1 MIKQIS
7 FIIVTL
13 AAAGVFAYSVSLIV
27 KNVKLLKKAYP
38 INQHGKRL
46 KLLLEIGLGQN
57 KIMRLPII
65 GFLHALVFWGF
76 LMILFG
82 SAEMMI
88 DGLFGTERILSFLG
102 PVYDILMAMGDI
114 SAYVIGVLIIVFIFR
129 RLFLHIKRFAGAE
142 MTHKNHVDANFAL
155 SLILLLMVSLA
166 TMNIGYIG
174 SVENSE
180 LLLGTYPISSIIAN
194 MINFSPEFML
204 HIEHASWW
212 VHIILIFF
220 FANYLPYSKHFHVFM
235 SLPNVYISR
244 LSPYTQMTNMESVTN
259 EVKIMMDPNQA
270 FASPPEGA
278 EEEEIARF
286 GMKDVEDGTWKMY
299 LDSLT
304 CTQCGRCT
312 SVCPANITGK
322 LLSPRKVV
330 KNFRERMNEKSP
342 GLRKDKSYDDNKS
355 LLNDYITAEE
365 LWACTTC
372 NACVQECPV
381 NIDHPSIILEMRR
394 YIFMEESA
402 APSLLNAMSTNIENN
417 GAPWQYP
424 PTDRLKWADDL
435 TININD

>member
-1 MIKQIS
+1 MIKQIA

-13 AAAGVFAYSVSLIV
+13 LAAAVFAYSVSIIV

-38 INQHGKRL
+38 INQHSKRF

-88 DGLFGTERILSFLG
+88 DGLLGTERILTFLG
-102 PVYDILMAMGDI
+102 PVYDIFMAMGDI
-114 SAYVIGVLIIVFIFR
+114 SAYVIGILIIIFLFR
-129 RLFLHIKRFAGAE
+129 RIFLHIKRFGGVE

-166 TMNIGYIG
+166 TMNIGYIKSTDAIEG
-174 SVENSE
+174 I
-180 LLLGTYPISSIIAN
+180 YPISSIIAN
-194 MINFSPEFML
+194 MLSGSHETM
-204 HIEHASWW
+204 HIMYEASWW
-212 VHIILIFF
+212 THIVLIFF

-244 LSPYTQMTNMESVTN
+244 LTPYTQMTNMDSVTT
-259 EVKIMMDPNQA
+259 EVKLMMDPNQA
-270 FASPPEGA
+270 FAAQAEGE

-312 SVCPANITGK
+312 SVCPANQTGK

-330 KNFRERMNEKSP
+330 KNFRERMNEKTP

-355 LLNDYITAEE
+355 LLNDYITPEE

-381 NIDHPSIILEMRR
+381 NIDHPPIILEMRR

-402 APSLLNAMSTNIENN
+402 APSLLNSMSTNIENN

-435 TININD
+435 SININE

>member
-1 MIKQIS
+1 MIKQIA

-13 AAAGVFAYSVSLIV
+13 LAAGVFAYSVSIIV

-46 KLLLEIGLGQN
+46 RLLLEIGLGQN

-102 PVYDILMAMGDI
+102 PVYDIFMAMGDI
-114 SAYVIGVLIIVFIFR
+114 SAYVIGILIIVFLFR
-129 RLFLHIKRFAGAE
+129 RIFLHIKRFGGAE

-166 TMNIGYIG
+166 TMNIGYI
-174 SVENSE
+174 NSTE
-180 LLLGTYPISSIIAN
+180 TVDGIYPISSIIAN
-194 MINFSPEFML
+194 MFAGTHETMYIMYE
-204 HIEHASWW
+204 ASWW
-212 VHIILIFF
+212 THIVLIFF

-244 LSPYTQMTNMESVTN
+244 LTPYTQMTNMESVTN

-270 FASPPEGA
+270 FSAPPEGE

-286 GMKDVEDGTWKMY
+286 GMKDIEDGTWKMY

-312 SVCPANITGK
+312 SVCPANQTGK

-330 KNFRERMNEKSP
+330 KNFRERMNEKTP

-355 LLNDYITAEE
+355 LLNNYITAEE

-402 APSLLNAMSTNIENN
+402 APSLLNSMSTNIENN

-435 TININD
+435 SININE